1 MPTRCSTKRR
11 ATLRLR
17 GVSPVSGQGV
27 PRLVATRAVRLCIWV
42 AARRWGCAGQTG
54 ARARDLSLDAQR
66 VDPVA
71 GLEATAV
78 SASRHGVNAFHL
90 QQNTWVDAR
99 VLTGAHARRRRAWVK
114 ITPRTQRAATASLA
128 ARLAGGLAW
137 SSRDVRW
144 PQPCVAHARPRLA
157 RSAQP
162 PGNQGRVTR
171 RSGGAR
177 HPLHSA
183 LGSKA
188 GDHRWSSH
196 GDGGPG
202 GMDGP
207 RAPHNRGAAVL
218 RLEGRQPGMDMR
230 RRTPTPPVPN
240 RKEIKEGGKRK
251 RAAVMLTSG
260 RRCSRGMLEDGRW
273 RGECVRGDVGVL
285 GGVDVPAPVWL
296 PLPTRTTSSPSLE
309 RRLKSSSLARRRRP
323 DATAPSLGST
333 RRRRICSLS
342 LTAWSPV

>member
-17 GVSPVSGQGV
+17 GASPVSGLGV
-27 PRLVATRAVRLCIWV
+27 PRPEATRAVRLRVWV
-42 AARRWGCAGQTG
+42 ATWRWGCAGRTG
-54 ARARDLSLDAQR
+54 ARSRDLALGTRR

-78 SASRHGVNAFHL
+78 GASRHSVNTFHL
-90 QQNTWVDAR
+90 QRNTRVDAQL
-99 VLTGAHARRRRAWVK
+99 LTRAHARRRRAWVK
-114 ITPRTQRAATASLA
+114 ITPRTQCAAAASLA

-162 PGNQGRVTR
+162 PGNKGRVTR

-177 HPLHSA
+177 RPLHSA

-207 RAPHNRGAAVL
+207 GAPHNRGVAVL
-218 RLEGRQPGMDMR
+218 QLEGRQPGMDM
-230 RRTPTPPVPN
+230 
-240 RKEIKEGGKRK
+240 
-251 RAAVMLTSG
+251 
-260 RRCSRGMLEDGRW
+260 
-273 RGECVRGDVGVL
+273 
-285 GGVDVPAPVWL
+285 
-296 PLPTRTTSSPSLE
+296 
-309 RRLKSSSLARRRRP
+309 
-323 DATAPSLGST
+323 
-333 RRRRICSLS
+333 
-342 LTAWSPV
+342 